1 MTLTEVAEQTDRTV
15 TQARA
20 ELVQA
25 VRQAAASGMTQAR
38 IAEAIGRS
46 QPEVHR
52 LLHFHGTS
60 PLALRLRRQANR
72 IRQLVSDAGGRN
84 VRVFGSVAT
93 GEDGPGSD
101 VDLLFT
107 MGTPLS
113 MMRLE
118 ALSRQIGALLGVETD
133 LVPDSSI
140 RPDFRDRILSE
151 AVPL

>member
-1 MTLTEVAEQTDRTV
+1 MRPSVILEKNRSAMRK
-15 TQARA
+15 
-20 ELVQA
+20 
-25 VRQAAASGMTQAR
+25 AASR
-38 IAEAIGRS
+38 
-46 QPEVHR
+46 HR
-52 LLHFHGTS
+52 VA
-60 PLALRLRRQANR
+60 AL
-72 IRQLVSDAGGRN
+72 
-84 VRVFGSVAT
+84 RVFGSVAT